1 MYSAVKSLVP
11 EASQDHSHSALPQ
24 AEISRTEHN
33 DSTGGV
39 QSKAERQILTPP
51 QQYNSTGGTQNTA
64 ELQRLNIIRRKT
76 STGGTLSDRL
86 DCLQTSIR
94 SLYNRMAAFVA
105 SQKIPSTQPS
115 GMTEISQIK
124 YELGCLVH
132 DTQKLAQISRSLE
145 TERKEMKMQLA
156 LLISKQPRA
165 RAPPPPPQRADRTR
179 NSGLASRK
187 SELAIRLSRMAARKS
202 ELATLTEKQ
211 VIMTLFRYCLGK
223 TPQLY
228 AHDCMMSLFHRY
240 RETYD
245 ICIAC
250 SHAANL

>member
-1 MYSAVKSLVP
+1 MYSAVKSLVTVP

-24 AEISRTEHN
+24 AEISIRTEHN

-39 QSKAERQILTPP
+39 QSKAEWQILTPP

-64 ELQRLNIIRRKT
+64 ELQRLNIIRRKM

-94 SLYNRMAAFVA
+94 SLYNRMGAFVS

-124 YELGCLVH
+124 CELGCLVH
-132 DTQKLAQISRSLE
+132 DTQKLAQICRSLE

-179 NSGLASRK
+179 NSGLANRK

-211 VIMTLFRYCLGK
+211 VLL
-223 TPQLY
+223 
-228 AHDCMMSLFHRY
+228 
-240 RETYD
+240 
-245 ICIAC
+245 
-250 SHAANL
+250 